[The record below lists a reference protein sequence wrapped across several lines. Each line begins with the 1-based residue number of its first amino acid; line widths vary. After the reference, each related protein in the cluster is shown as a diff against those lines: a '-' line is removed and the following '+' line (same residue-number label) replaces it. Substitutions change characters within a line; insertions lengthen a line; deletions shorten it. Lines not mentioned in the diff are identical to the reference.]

1 MDDLGVPSVGISEDL
16 PRGPWDSVQ
25 RRNHTLLVIFTHVSL
40 FYLWSKVKRSN
51 TFHLPMVV
59 LSMFY
64 LWLYL
69 CFTFDLLH
77 IDLPI
82 FSGDEYPLI
91 PAFWGSPGYQGFDP
105 WPIAIESGNGF
116 KPREGKCRADTIFS
130 PCHEGLPQRP
140 TDRMIRRW
148 RW

>member
-1 MDDLGVPSVGISEDL
+1 MIWGYHPCAYLRTFPEAL
-16 PRGPWDSVQ
+16 E
-25 RRNHTLLVIFTHVSL
+25 TLCSGGTTRCWSSLRMLACFTYGQKSKGQIHFIYLWL
-40 FYLWSKVKRSN
+40 FYL
-51 TFHLPMVV
+51 
-59 LSMFY
+59 
-64 LWLYL
+64 
-69 CFTFDLLH
+69 CFTYGCTFDLLH